1 MDVVRRCAL
10 LWGVRAELNQEPRHT
25 TDLID
30 VCGDAAQ
37 RYGLAKRGDRI
48 GITAGLPAG
57 TSGGT
62 NMFKVH
68 TLT

>member
-1 MDVVRRCAL
+1 MRRCAL
-10 LWGVRAELNQEPRHT
+10 LWGVRAELNEEPHAT
-25 TDLID
+25 TDLIEA
-30 VCGDAAQ
+30 CGAAAR
-37 RYGLAKRGDRI
+37 RYGLASEGDRI

-68 TLT
+68 TLE

>member
-10 LWGVRAELNQEPRHT
+10 LWGVRGELNEEPRAT
-25 TDLID
+25 TDLIEA
-30 VCGDAAQ
+30 CGAAAE
-37 RYGLAKRGDRI
+37 RYGLARRGERI

-68 TLT
+68 TL